1 MTLRPSLKLGSLFI
15 MRLCFIY
22 LAVHDWRSRSKALNL
37 RREEKHARRSG
48 FRLQHF
54 GHPCPCAFTLY
65 PRAVVLGRAVFTHAT
80 QLGVMGEDHSEVCL
94 VQGGG
99 TVFGKVE
106 KESM

>member
-54 GHPCPCAFTLY
+54 GHPCLRALTLH
-65 PRAVVLGRAVFTHAT
+65 PRAVVLRRAVFPHAT
-80 QLGVMGEDHSEVCL
+80 QLGVMGEDYSKVCL